1 MAQKSVTRA
10 EDYSKWYNELVYAAD
25 LAEHS
30 DVRGCMV
37 IKPYG
42 YAIWEKMRDVL
53 DIKFKE
59 TGHSNAYFPLFIPK
73 SYLSKEASHVDGF
86 AKECAVVTHYRLKNA
101 EDGSGVIVDPTAK
114 LEEELIV
121 RPTSETI
128 IWNSYKNWIQSYRD
142 LPILINQW
150 ANVVRW
156 EMRTRLF
163 LRTTEFLW
171 QEGHT
176 AHATKAEAI
185 AEAEQMLDVYADFAE
200 NYMAMPVIKG
210 RKSES
215 ERFAGAEDT
224 LCIEAMMQDGK
235 ALQAGTSHFLGQNF
249 AKAFEVKFADK
260 EGKLDYVWATSW
272 GVSTR
277 LMGALIMTHSD
288 DEGLVLP
295 PTLAPIQVVA
305 VPIYRTEEELQ
316 AITEKMKEL
325 ATKLKARGI
334 SFKFDDDDNRRP
346 GWKFAHYEVKG
357 VPVRV
362 AMGPRDLENGKAEIA
377 RRDTK
382 EKQTVDFEGLDAFIE
397 NLLGEIQTNL
407 FERAKAFRANNTK
420 KVDTYEEFKSQIDGG
435 GFFLAHWDGTKETES
450 KIKEE
455 TQATIRCIALDQEP
469 EEGFCMV
476 TGKPSTG
483 RVIFA
488 KAY

>member
-1 MAQKSVTRA
+1 
-10 EDYSKWYNELVYAAD
+10 
-25 LAEHS
+25 
-30 DVRGCMV
+30 
-37 IKPYG
+37 
-42 YAIWEKMRDVL
+42 
-53 DIKFKE
+53 
-59 TGHSNAYFPLFIPK
+59 
-73 SYLSKEASHVDGF
+73 
-86 AKECAVVTHYRLKNA
+86 HYRLKNA
-101 EDGSGVIVDPTAK
+101 EDGSGVIVDPDSK

-156 EMRTRLF
+156 EMKTRLF

-176 AHATKAEAI
+176 AHATKQEAI
-185 AEAEQMLDVYADFAE
+185 AETEQMLDVYEDFAE

-210 RKSES
+210 RKTAN
-215 ERFAGAEDT
+215 ERFAGADDT

-295 PTLAPIQVVA
+295 PALAPIQVVA
-305 VPIYRTEEELQ
+305 VPIYRTEEELA
-316 AITEKMKEL
+316 AISEKMTEL
-325 ATKLKARGI
+325 AAKLKAKGI
-334 SFKFDDDDNRRP
+334 SFKYDDDENRRP
-346 GWKFAHYEVKG
+346 GWKFAEYESKG

-377 RRDTK
+377 RRDNKTK
-382 EKQTVDFEGLDAFIE
+382 EVVDFDGLENHIE
-397 NLLGEIQTNL
+397 QLLADIQVNLL
-407 FERAKAFRANNTK
+407 ERAKVFRLENTREI
-420 KVDTYEEFKSQIDGG
+420 DSYEEFKKEIDKG
-435 GFFLAHWDGTKETES
+435 GFFLAHWDGTPETEDR
-450 KIKEE
+450 IKEE
-455 TQATIRCIALDQEP
+455 TKATIRCIALDRK
-469 EEGFCMV
+469 EESGVCMV
-476 TGKPSTG
+476 TGKQSAG

>member
-1 MAQKSVTRA
+1 MAQKYVTRA
-10 EDYSKWYNELVYAAD
+10 EDYSKWYNELVYRAD

-42 YAIWEKMRDVL
+42 FAIWEKMRDIL
-53 DIKFKE
+53 DVKFKE
-59 TGHSNAYFPLFIPK
+59 TGHSNAYFPLLIPK
-73 SYLSKEASHVDGF
+73 SYLSKEASHIDGF

-101 EDGSGVIVDPTAK
+101 EDGSGVIVDPDSK
-114 LEEELIV
+114 LEEELII

-156 EMRTRLF
+156 EMKTRLF

-176 AHATKAEAI
+176 AHATKQEAI
-185 AEAEQMLDVYADFAE
+185 TEAELMLDVYEDFAE
-200 NYMAMPVIKG
+200 NYMAMPVVKG
-210 RKSES
+210 RKTAS
-215 ERFAGAEDT
+215 ERFAGADDT

-295 PTLAPIQVVA
+295 PALAPIQVVA
-305 VPIYRTEEELQ
+305 VPIYRTDEELA
-316 AITEKMKEL
+316 AISEKMGIL
-325 ATKLKARGI
+325 AANLKAKGI
-334 SFKFDDDDNRRP
+334 SFKYDNDENRRP
-346 GWKFAHYEVKG
+346 GWKFAEYESKG

-377 RRDTK
+377 RRDNKTK
-382 EKQTVDFEGLDAFIE
+382 QVVDFDGLENYIE
-397 NLLGEIQTNL
+397 QLLADIQSNLL
-407 FERAKAFRANNTK
+407 ERAKAFRLENTREI
-420 KVDTYEEFKSQIDGG
+420 DSYEEFKKEIDKG
-435 GFFLAHWDGTKETES
+435 GFFLAHWDGTSETEER
-450 KIKEE
+450 IKEE
-455 TQATIRCIALDQEP
+455 TKATIRCIALDRK
-469 EEGFCMV
+469 EEAGVCMV
-476 TGKPSTG
+476 TGKPSAG